1 MSRPQLSVPPATAQ
15 AGSARPA
22 APADLEARLLHH
34 LHDLVRLRHA
44 NWDAIGLMTVR
55 LAIRDEFCRYGAV
68 EEHDFEDQGVA
79 GVNLIV
85 RLPGL
90 HPERDP
96 LLVGAHYDAA
106 IHCPGA
112 DDNATGVASLLELS
126 RALAER
132 PAPRPVWLVAFDQEE
147 SGLHG
152 SRALAR
158 RLQAV
163 KQRLHLM
170 LSLEM
175 LGYTS
180 PQQRYPL
187 ASMRHLYGERGD
199 FIAVVGNARGAL
211 PMLTLSRT
219 LGRSVR
225 TKVLPVLAGG
235 QQLPVTRRSDH
246 SPFWDAGYN
255 AVMVTDTSFLRNPN
269 YHQPSDTIASLD
281 LPFHAAVTLG
291 LEAAIR
297 AL

>member
-1 MSRPQLSVPPATAQ
+1 MSRFRLSAPA
-15 AGSARPA
+15 GPSLSEVA
-22 APADLEARLLHH
+22 APSTPNDLEARLLQH
-34 LHDLVRLRHA
+34 LHDLVHPRHA
-44 NWDAIGLMTVR
+44 SWDAIGLLTVR
-55 LAIRDEFCRYGAV
+55 SAIREAFRSYGLV
-68 EEHDFEDQGVA
+68 EEQGFEDRGGA
-79 GVNLIV
+79 GQNLIL

-90 HPERDP
+90 HPDRDP

-106 IHCPGA
+106 IHSPGA
-112 DDNATGVASLLELS
+112 DDNATGVATLLELS

-147 SGLHG
+147 NGLLG

-158 RLQAV
+158 RFQEEG
-163 KQRLHLM
+163 QRLHLM

-187 ASMRHLYGERGD
+187 PAMRHLYGDRGD
-199 FIAVVGNARGAL
+199 FIAVVGNAKAAL
-211 PMLTLSRT
+211 PMVTLWRN

-225 TKVLPVLAGG
+225 TKLLPVLDGG

-281 LPFHAAVTLG
+281 LPFHAAVTRG